1 MTREMYR
8 QGDLLFRAIPELPE
22 GLTERASKVIAQ
34 GEVTGHRHC
43 LREGRVL
50 EDRQGALFLEVMCT
64 TQIIHQ
70 EHHALGLPAGC
81 YRIIRQREYTPEAIR
96 EVAD

>member
-1 MTREMYR
+1 MTRDMYR
-8 QGDLLFRAIPELPE
+8 QGDLLFRAVPELPE

-34 GEVTGHRHC
+34 GEVTGHSHC
-43 LREGRVL
+43 LLEGRVL
-50 EDRQGALFLEVMCT
+50 EDRQGALFLEVMRP

-70 EHHALGLPAGC
+70 QHHPIELPGGC
-81 YRIIRQREYTPEAIR
+81 YRVIRQREYTPEAIR